1 MVGGGHALGTACRPF
16 VSRLSSTP
24 PSRKEPPLERTT
36 FRPIRSLLLLLLAL
50 TALTVSALADNA
62 PKPQLTVL
70 VENPPQETYYL
81 DLVAEGPAGED
92 SDALSWSFSD
102 QEIAD
107 LDPTLLSALTAAVP
121 EGYHACTVQGNSG
134 APLYGDLLG
143 RELRPGVRSHYFF
156 YTGIPTDYQ
165 ILVVTESGETW
176 LSPPCARRALQSSV
190 TVDWEARTVTV
201 PSVARSY
208 LLQFLC
214 TLLPTLLL
222 EGVVLLLFG
231 YRRRRSFLTFLWVNL
246 LTQGAMSLYLAVRL
260 TTGGFSG
267 WILFAYVPMEL
278 AILLAELLLYRRFL
292 PERGKTEATLY
303 AVCANLISALLGW
316 TLLDPLWHW
325 ILTLS

>member
-1 MVGGGHALGTACRPF
+1 M
-16 VSRLSSTP
+16 
-24 PSRKEPPLERTT
+24 
-36 FRPIRSLLLLLLAL
+36 
-50 TALTVSALADNA
+50 
-62 PKPQLTVL
+62 
-70 VENPPQETYYL
+70 
-81 DLVAEGPAGED
+81 
-92 SDALSWSFSD
+92 
-102 QEIAD
+102 
-107 LDPTLLSALTAAVP
+107 P
-121 EGYHACTVQGNSG
+121 EGYHACTVQGGSG

-143 RELRPGVRSHYFF
+143 RELRPGVRSHTFF
-156 YTGIPTDYQ
+156 YTGVPTDYQ

-190 TVDWEARTVTV
+190 TVDWETRTVTV

-208 LLQFLC
+208 LLQVLC

-222 EGVVLLLFG
+222 EGAVLLFFG
-231 YRRRRSFLTFLWVNL
+231 YRQRRSFLTFLWVNL

-292 PERGKTEATLY
+292 PEQGKTEATLY
-303 AVCANLISALLGW
+303 AICANLVSALLGW
-316 TLLDPLWHW
+316 ALLDPLWHW

>member
-1 MVGGGHALGTACRPF
+1 M
-16 VSRLSSTP
+16 
-24 PSRKEPPLERTT
+24 ERTT
-36 FRPIRSLLLLLLAL
+36 FRPIRSLLLLLAL

-107 LDPTLLSALTAAVP
+107 LDPALLSALTAAVP
-121 EGYHACTVQGNSG
+121 EGCHACTVQGNSG

-190 TVDWEARTVTV
+190 TVDWEARAVTV

-222 EGVVLLLFG
+222 EGIVLLFFG
-231 YRRRRSFLTFLWVNL
+231 YRQRRSFLTFLWVNL

-292 PERGKTEATLY
+292 PEKGKTEATL
-303 AVCANLISALLGW
+303 
-316 TLLDPLWHW
+316 
-325 ILTLS
+325 

>member
-1 MVGGGHALGTACRPF
+1 M
-16 VSRLSSTP
+16 
-24 PSRKEPPLERTT
+24 ERTT

-81 DLVAEGPAGED
+81 DLVAEGPAEED

>member
-1 MVGGGHALGTACRPF
+1 M
-16 VSRLSSTP
+16 
-24 PSRKEPPLERTT
+24 
-36 FRPIRSLLLLLLAL
+36 
-50 TALTVSALADNA
+50 
-62 PKPQLTVL
+62 
-70 VENPPQETYYL
+70 ENPPQETYYL

-92 SDALSWSFSD
+92 GSALSWTYSD

-107 LDPTLLSALTAAVP
+107 LNPALLSALTAAVP
-121 EGYHACTVQGNSG
+121 EGYHACTVQGGSG

-190 TVDWEARTVTV
+190 TVDWEARTVMV

>member
-1 MVGGGHALGTACRPF
+1 MGRTAFP
-16 VSRLSSTP
+16 
-24 PSRKEPPLERTT
+24 
-36 FRPIRSLLLLLLAL
+36 PIRSLLLLLLAL

-92 SDALSWSFSD
+92 GSALTWTYSD

-107 LDPTLLSALTAAVP
+107 LDPALLSALTAAVP
-121 EGYHACTVQGNSG
+121 EGYHACTVQGGSG

-222 EGVVLLLFG
+222 EGAVLLLFG

-303 AVCANLISALLGW
+303 AVCANLASALLGW
-316 TLLDPLWHW
+316 ALLDPLWHW

>member
-1 MVGGGHALGTACRPF
+1 M
-16 VSRLSSTP
+16 
-24 PSRKEPPLERTT
+24 ERTT

-325 ILTLS
+325 SLTLS

>member
-1 MVGGGHALGTACRPF
+1 M
-16 VSRLSSTP
+16 
-24 PSRKEPPLERTT
+24 ERTM

-70 VENPPQETYYL
+70 VENPPQETYCL
-81 DLVAEGPAGED
+81 DLVAEGPAGEEGE
-92 SDALSWSFSD
+92 ALSWTYSD

-107 LDPTLLSALTAAVP
+107 LDPALLSALTAAVP

-201 PSVARSY
+201 PSVAKSY

-222 EGVVLLLFG
+222 EGIVLLFFG
-231 YRRRRSFLTFLWVNL
+231 YRRRRSYLTFLWVNL

-303 AVCANLISALLGW
+303 AVCANLASALLGW
-316 TLLDPLWHW
+316 PLLDPLWHW
-325 ILTLS
+325 ILTLN

>member
-1 MVGGGHALGTACRPF
+1 M
-16 VSRLSSTP
+16 
-24 PSRKEPPLERTT
+24 ERTT

-92 SDALSWSFSD
+92 GSALSWTYSD

-107 LDPTLLSALTAAVP
+107 LDPALLSALTAAVP
-121 EGYHACTVQGNSG
+121 EGCHACTVQGGSG

-143 RELRPGVRSHYFF
+143 RELRPGVRSHTFF
-156 YTGIPTDYQ
+156 YSGVPTDYQ

-201 PSVARSY
+201 PSAARSY

-222 EGVVLLLFG
+222 EGAVLLLFG
-231 YRRRRSFLTFLWVNL
+231 YRQRRSFLTFLWVNL

-292 PERGKTEATLY
+292 PEQGKTRATLY
-303 AVCANLISALLGW
+303 AVCANLASALLGW
-316 TLLDPLWHW
+316 ALLDPLWHW

>member
-1 MVGGGHALGTACRPF
+1 MVGGGHALGTTCRPF
-16 VSRLSSTP
+16 VFRPSSTP

-36 FRPIRSLLLLLLAL
+36 FRPIRSLLLLLLVL

>member
-1 MVGGGHALGTACRPF
+1 M
-16 VSRLSSTP
+16 
-24 PSRKEPPLERTT
+24 ERTT

-107 LDPTLLSALTAAVP
+107 LDPALLSALTAAVP

-190 TVDWEARTVTV
+190 TVDGRPG
-201 PSVARSY
+201 PSR
-208 LLQFLC
+208 C
-214 TLLPTLLL
+214 PP
-222 EGVVLLLFG
+222 
-231 YRRRRSFLTFLWVNL
+231 WP
-246 LTQGAMSLYLAVRL
+246 GATSCSSSAPCSPRCFWRASSSCSSA
-260 TTGGFSG
+260 TAGAGASSPSSG
-267 WILFAYVPMEL
+267 
-278 AILLAELLLYRRFL
+278 
-292 PERGKTEATLY
+292 
-303 AVCANLISALLGW
+303 
-316 TLLDPLWHW
+316 
-325 ILTLS
+325 

>member
-1 MVGGGHALGTACRPF
+1 M
-16 VSRLSSTP
+16 
-24 PSRKEPPLERTT
+24 ERTT
-36 FRPIRSLLLLLLAL
+36 FRPIRSLLLLLLVL

>member
-1 MVGGGHALGTACRPF
+1 M
-16 VSRLSSTP
+16 
-24 PSRKEPPLERTT
+24 ERTT

-81 DLVAEGPAGED
+81 DLVAEG
-92 SDALSWSFSD
+92 
-102 QEIAD
+102 
-107 LDPTLLSALTAAVP
+107 
-121 EGYHACTVQGNSG
+121 YHASTVQGGSG

-303 AVCANLISALLGW
+303 AVCANLSSALLGW

>member
-1 MVGGGHALGTACRPF
+1 M
-16 VSRLSSTP
+16 
-24 PSRKEPPLERTT
+24 
-36 FRPIRSLLLLLLAL
+36 
-50 TALTVSALADNA
+50 
-62 PKPQLTVL
+62 
-70 VENPPQETYYL
+70 ENPPQETYYL

-107 LDPTLLSALTAAVP
+107 LDPALLSALTAAVP

-190 TVDWEARTVTV
+190 TVDWEARTVMV

>member
-1 MVGGGHALGTACRPF
+1 M
-16 VSRLSSTP
+16 
-24 PSRKEPPLERTT
+24 
-36 FRPIRSLLLLLLAL
+36 
-50 TALTVSALADNA
+50 
-62 PKPQLTVL
+62 
-70 VENPPQETYYL
+70 ENPPQETYYL

-107 LDPTLLSALTAAVP
+107 LDPALLSALTAAVP

-190 TVDWEARTVTV
+190 TVDWETRTVTV

>member
-1 MVGGGHALGTACRPF
+1 M
-16 VSRLSSTP
+16 
-24 PSRKEPPLERTT
+24 ERTT

>member
-1 MVGGGHALGTACRPF
+1 M
-16 VSRLSSTP
+16 
-24 PSRKEPPLERTT
+24 ERTT

-81 DLVAEGPAGED
+81 DLVAEGPAGEEG
-92 SDALSWSFSD
+92 DALSWTYSD

-107 LDPTLLSALTAAVP
+107 LDPPLLSALTAAVP
-121 EGYHACTVQGNSG
+121 EGYHACTVQGGSG

-222 EGVVLLLFG
+222 EGAVLLFFG
-231 YRRRRSFLTFLWVNL
+231 YRQRRSFLTFLWVNL

-303 AVCANLISALLGW
+303 AVCANLSSALLGW

>member
-1 MVGGGHALGTACRPF
+1 M
-16 VSRLSSTP
+16 
-24 PSRKEPPLERTT
+24 ERTT

-231 YRRRRSFLTFLWVNL
+231 YHRRRSFLTFLWVNL

>member
-16 VSRLSSTP
+16 VFRPSSTP

-36 FRPIRSLLLLLLAL
+36 FRPIRSLLLLLLVL

>member
-1 MVGGGHALGTACRPF
+1 M
-16 VSRLSSTP
+16 
-24 PSRKEPPLERTT
+24 ERTT

-81 DLVAEGPAGED
+81 DLVAEGPAGEEG
-92 SDALSWSFSD
+92 DALSWTYSD

-107 LDPTLLSALTAAVP
+107 LDPALLSALTAAVP
-121 EGYHACTVQGNSG
+121 EGCHACTVQGGSG

-190 TVDWEARTVTV
+190 TVDWEARTVMV

-222 EGVVLLLFG
+222 EGAVLLLFG

-292 PERGKTEATLY
+292 PEQGKTEATLY
-303 AVCANLISALLGW
+303 AVCANLASALLGW
-316 TLLDPLWHW
+316 ALLDPLWHW

>member
-1 MVGGGHALGTACRPF
+1 M
-16 VSRLSSTP
+16 
-24 PSRKEPPLERTT
+24 
-36 FRPIRSLLLLLLAL
+36 
-50 TALTVSALADNA
+50 
-62 PKPQLTVL
+62 
-70 VENPPQETYYL
+70 
-81 DLVAEGPAGED
+81 
-92 SDALSWSFSD
+92 
-102 QEIAD
+102 
-107 LDPTLLSALTAAVP
+107 P
-121 EGYHACTVQGNSG
+121 EGYHACTVQGNSV

-222 EGVVLLLFG
+222 EGIVLLFFG

-292 PERGKTEATLY
+292 PEKGKTEATLY
-303 AVCANLISALLGW
+303 AVCANLASALLGW

>member
-1 MVGGGHALGTACRPF
+1 M
-16 VSRLSSTP
+16 
-24 PSRKEPPLERTT
+24 ERTT

-81 DLVAEGPAGED
+81 DLVAEGPAGEEG
-92 SDALSWSFSD
+92 DALSWTYSD

-107 LDPTLLSALTAAVP
+107 LDPALLSALTAAVP
-121 EGYHACTVQGNSG
+121 EGYHACTVQGGSG

-143 RELRPGVRSHYFF
+143 RELRPGVRSHTFF
-156 YTGIPTDYQ
+156 YTGVPTDYQ

-190 TVDWEARTVTV
+190 TVDWETRTVTV

-222 EGVVLLLFG
+222 EGAVLLFFG
-231 YRRRRSFLTFLWVNL
+231 YRQRRSFLTFLWPCPC
-246 LTQGAMSLYLAVRL
+246 TSPSGSPPGASPAGSSSPTSPWSWRSSWRSCCS
-260 TTGGFSG
+260 TAASCRSKARRRPPSTPSAPTWSPPSWAGPSWTPSGTGSS
-267 WILFAYVPMEL
+267 P
-278 AILLAELLLYRRFL
+278 
-292 PERGKTEATLY
+292 
-303 AVCANLISALLGW
+303 
-316 TLLDPLWHW
+316 
-325 ILTLS
+325 